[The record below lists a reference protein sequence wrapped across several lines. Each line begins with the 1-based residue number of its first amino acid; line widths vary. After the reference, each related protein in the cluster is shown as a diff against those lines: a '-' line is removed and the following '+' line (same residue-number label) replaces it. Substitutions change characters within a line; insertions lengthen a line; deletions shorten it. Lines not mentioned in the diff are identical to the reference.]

1 MFSRRSGSSSL
12 TATGCAAAQ
21 GQGAPD
27 LKAAGLQVPPVLS
40 QTVPTGLRERS
51 LTPRARDERGEA
63 AFRAGMA
70 EGESTLMREQLHEN
84 C

>member
-51 LTPRARDERGEA
+51 LTPRARDERGGSGIPCGDGGRREYLDEGA
-63 AFRAGMA
+63 AA
-70 EGESTLMREQLHEN
+70 
-84 C
+84 